1 MDTGQEQNYWP
12 GFVDALSN
20 VVLTLVFVLVIF
32 VFALAMASNKGEEKM
47 RQVTE
52 AENAKTTEETAS
64 AAQIVQLQQQLAQAQ
79 AELAEL
85 KGKSAGEST
94 EQDVGELTQKQTSN
108 VLEDKEIVVEGS
120 ENASES
126 YQGATKI
133 SDQKGIIS
141 VSYANSGSQLDEK
154 AQQELGDRA
163 AQSMTATGAK
173 RILIRSI
180 MGNETYSTAQ
190 RVAYYRALNVRNFLM
205 TKLGIGADAITST
218 VVKPETAGTGRVE
231 IVFQKE

>member
-32 VFALAMASNKGEEKM
+32 VFALAMASNKVEEKM

-85 KGKSAGEST
+85 NGKSAGEST

-163 AQSMTATGAK
+163 VQSMTATGAK

-218 VVKPETAGTGRVE
+218 VVKPETAGTGQVE